1 MGIRPLSAIV
11 LWLTLAA
18 GQVVFRTQTDSV
30 LLDVFVTE
38 RGEAV
43 TNLLAGDFVVKDNGV
58 VQSLTHVSAEASGI
72 AMHLAFDTSGSLS
85 RRDLANL
92 RLGATTLAGVA
103 RPEDALR
110 LITFTDVVRL
120 HGDVGPAGL
129 DAAFSTISPGGD
141 TALHDALGAAL
152 HLADQPTARRPVVIV
167 FSDGADNASWLDA
180 KALDRIARRSWA
192 SVFAVSPRRP
202 EDRVLSNL
210 AELTGGQVIVLGE
223 DLAALPKALLQILD
237 RLRRRY
243 LLAFT
248 PSSSTAG
255 WHDLDVSVKRPNVK
269 VVARQ
274 GYTRR

>member
-1 MGIRPLSAIV
+1 MRSLSALV
-11 LWLTLAA
+11 LWLALAA
-18 GQVVFRTQTDSV
+18 DQAVFRTQVDSV

-43 TNLLAGDFVVKDNGV
+43 TNLRAADFVVKDNGT
-58 VQSLTHVSAEASGI
+58 VQPLTHVSGEAAGI
-72 AMHLAFDTSGSLS
+72 AMYLAFDTSGSLTT
-85 RRDLANL
+85 RELANL
-92 RLGATTLAGVA
+92 RLGATELARVA
-103 RPEDALR
+103 GPEDSLR
-110 LITFTDVVRL
+110 LITFTDVVSL
-120 HGDVGPAGL
+120 HGEIGTGTAGL
-129 DAAFSTISPGGD
+129 DSVFSKITPGGD

-152 HLADQPTARRPVVIV
+152 HLADQPGTRRPVVIV
-167 FSDGADNASWLDA
+167 FSDGADTASWLDA
-180 KALDRIARRSWA
+180 QGVDQIARRSWA
-192 SVFAVSPRRP
+192 SVFAISPRRP
-202 EDRVLSNL
+202 EDRVLPNL

-248 PSSSTAG
+248 PSSSTPG
-255 WHDLDVSVKRPNVK
+255 WHDLDVAVKRPNVK